1 MSPERYTRIIDIHY
15 QNMISTK
22 IVITKNS
29 GEEIS
34 LQTAEKLA
42 NFELMSSHI

>member
-1 MSPERYTRIIDIHY
+1 MSLERYTRIIDVHN

-34 LQTAEKLA
+34 LQNA
-42 NFELMSSHI
+42 